1 MTLMKNDRVSAE
13 RLKASVVML
22 FRSKRRHRVISTAV
36 PGVPTGTRASY
47 FTPRSKGSH
56 LHVGRSQLC
65 SISDDAWAPKG
76 LSTGLW
82 TEVGDGNTS
91 LRRLVEGQR
100 RSCFAQHLVS
110 RSLCNAE
117 VDDVSTPLSRL
128 A

>member
-1 MTLMKNDRVSAE
+1 MIGSAYRVRSGVLSYVAENLLTKATLVQHITPVFGLTFLIRSVLSMT
-13 RLKASVVML
+13 VVL
-22 FRSKRRHRVISTAV
+22 RE
-36 PGVPTGTRASY
+36 
-47 FTPRSKGSH
+47 
-56 LHVGRSQLC
+56 SQLC